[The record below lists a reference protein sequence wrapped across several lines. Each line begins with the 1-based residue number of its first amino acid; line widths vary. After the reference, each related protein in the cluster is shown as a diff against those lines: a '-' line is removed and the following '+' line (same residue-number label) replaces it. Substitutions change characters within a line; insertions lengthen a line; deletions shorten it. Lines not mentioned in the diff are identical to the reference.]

1 MKRGLPR
8 FQIGNQLLGPVN
20 RHLIAY
26 RVQYALIPHDRF
38 VDLLTLLTHG
48 HPVRVRNRSGSY
60 WPPIG

>member
-48 HPVRVRNRSGSY
+48 HPVRVRNRSGSH